1 MGVWDVELKCQRHRL
16 CVVRDEA
23 GREGCCVA
31 TVGHLES
38 AEQCAAPE
46 GLPVLVAEAGMM
58 CYVYTD
64 LLLALRKTRI

>member
-1 MGVWDVELKCQRHRL
+1 M
-16 CVVRDEA
+16 RDEA

-31 TVGHLES
+31 TAGHLES

-46 GLPVLVAEAGMM
+46 DFPVLVAEAEMM
-58 CYVYTD
+58 CYMYTD

>member
-1 MGVWDVELKCQRHRL
+1 M
-16 CVVRDEA
+16 RDEA

-31 TVGHLES
+31 SVGHLES